1 MSNNADFINIQ
12 RRLMNLLDNGH
23 SMESDQ
29 FERALDGLVGATRQ
43 AVRRQPRYVTFTPP
57 SSPPRARPITP
68 EGPPPMR
75 TAPQFVEIIR
85 PFTSVRPAA
94 ELRYTAP
101 AGLRQTGRP
110 AAELRPAASRTTGFR
125 PSVLIREMQAQ
136 IARFEPAPV
145 LPAVAPA
152 PLGKISWATYSK
164 SYMLKRAIGSK
175 RYEAECKD
183 NCAICLDKH
192 TNGESVLTVCQHSF
206 GKQCWERWMS
216 NPAGNQK
223 CPTCREECPSVL
235 TYTLRAERRPRANA
249 IVEYHGESQIVR
261 EGYGAVMD
269 D

>member
-1 MSNNADFINIQ
+1 MSNNNDFINIQ

-23 SMESDQ
+23 NMQPDQ
-29 FERALDGLVGATRQ
+29 LDRALDGLLGATRESIM
-43 AVRRQPRYVTFTPP
+43 RQRYVTVTPP

-75 TAPQFVEIIR
+75 TAPQFVEIIG
-85 PFTSVRPAA
+85 PFTTVRPAA

-101 AGLRQTGRP
+101 VGLSQTVRP
-110 AAELRPAASRTTGFR
+110 AAELRPAASRTTGPIR
-125 PSVLIREMQAQ
+125 PSVLIREMQAHV
-136 IARFEPAPV
+136 ARIESQPARV
-145 LPAVAPA
+145 LPALPAAPR
-152 PLGKISWATYSK
+152 GKITWAVYSK
-164 SYMLKRAIGSK
+164 LYMLKRAIGSK

-192 TNGESVLTVCQHSF
+192 TNGDSILTVCRHSF
-206 GKQCWERWMS
+206 GKQCWEDWMS

-249 IVEYHGESQIVR
+249 IVEVDLTEN
-261 EGYGAVMD
+261 
-269 D
+269 